1 MSNLSTL
8 ADEIGRLD
16 AMKAALEEKLSAL
29 KAEFKAAGV
38 EKVEGEL
45 FVITQS
51 TAIRQTLDTNAVK
64 AKMGQNWFDNH
75 SKLAEVTTVRVK
87 AKAPVNINI

>member
-51 TAIRQTLDTNAVK
+51 TAIRQMLDTNAVK
-64 AKMGQNWFDNH
+64 AEMGQSWFDDH

-87 AKAPVNINI
+87 AKAPIEIKI

>member
-1 MSNLSTL
+1 MSNLVSL

-16 AMKAALEEKLSAL
+16 AMKAALEEKLSVL

-51 TAIRQTLDTNAVK
+51 TAIRQTLDTSAVK
-64 AKMGQNWFDNH
+64 AEMGQGWFDDH

-87 AKAPVNINI
+87 AKAPININI

>member
-51 TAIRQTLDTNAVK
+51 TAIRQTLDTNSVK
-64 AKMGQNWFDNH
+64 AEMGQSWFDDH

-87 AKAPVNINI
+87 AKAPININI

>member
-1 MSNLSTL
+1 MSNLITL

-16 AMKAALEEKLSAL
+16 AMKKALEEKLSAL

-38 EKVEGEL
+38 EQVEGEL

-51 TAIRQTLDTNAVK
+51 TAIRQTLDTNSVK
-64 AKMGQNWFDNH
+64 AEMGQSWFDDH

-87 AKAPVNINI
+87 AKAPININI

>member
-1 MSNLSTL
+1 MSNLTVL

-16 AMKAALEEKLSAL
+16 AMKAALEEKLAAL

-38 EKVEGEL
+38 DKVEGQM

-64 AKMGQNWFDNH
+64 ADMGQKWFDDH

-87 AKAPVNINI
+87 AKAPITIEI

>member
-1 MSNLSTL
+1 MSNLYML

-16 AMKAALEEKLSAL
+16 AMKAALEAKLKVL
-29 KAEFKAAGV
+29 KEEFKAAGV
-38 EKVEGEL
+38 AKVEGQM

-64 AKMGQNWFDNH
+64 EKLGQNWFDDH
-75 SKLAEVTTVRVK
+75 SNLSEVTTIRVK
-87 AKAPVNINI
+87 VKPPLIINI

>member
-16 AMKAALEEKLSAL
+16 AMKKALEEKLAAL

-38 EKVEGEL
+38 EQVEGKM
-45 FVITQS
+45 FVITQKVD
-51 TAIRQTLDTNAVK
+51 IRQTLVTASVLDE
-64 AKMGQNWFDNH
+64 MGQKWFDDH
-75 SKLAEVTTVRVK
+75 SRLTEVTTVRVK
-87 AKAPVNINI
+87 AKAPININI